1 LEIAEDRAP
10 SHTAMPED
18 VNPQQLTH
26 WADVTWQWAAA
37 FVPRVLAAL
46 AILVAGFVV
55 AGWIERVLR
64 RLLGGVGH
72 LDPTLKPILGVASRY
87 AVIVLTVIAALSQ
100 FGIQTASLLAVLG
113 AAGLAVGLALQ
124 GTLSNI
130 AAGVMLLWLRPF
142 RIGDYIDVAGQSGTV
157 EEIGLFNCR
166 LRTFDGLYL
175 FMPNSALWNTPLRN
189 DTRNGGRLLSVDVGL
204 PAPAELE
211 RARQTLVEIAA
222 KLPGVMST
230 PAPHVFLA
238 SFAGGAPVLSLMVW
252 TAARDA
258 GAVERAIVD
267 GVKRALDALG
277 AEFKP
282 TQIVRTVPPD
292 ADLARFLI
300 GGSPAA

>member
-1 LEIAEDRAP
+1 
-10 SHTAMPED
+10 MPQD

-26 WADVTWQWAAA
+26 WADVSWQWAAG
-37 FVPRVLAAL
+37 FVPRLLAAL

-55 AGWIERVLR
+55 AGWIERALR

-72 LDPTLKPILGVASRY
+72 VDPTLKPVLGAATRY
-87 AVIVLTVIAALSQ
+87 SVIVLTVIVALSQ
-100 FGIQTASLLAVLG
+100 LGIQTASLLAVVG

-130 AAGVMLLWLRPF
+130 AAGIMLLWLRPF
-142 RIGDYIDVAGQSGTV
+142 RVGDYIEVGGQNGAV

-175 FMPNSALWNTPLRN
+175 FLPNSAIWNTPLKN

-204 PAPAELE
+204 SAAAELE
-211 RARQTLVEIAA
+211 RARRTLVDVTA
-222 KLPGVMST
+222 KLPGVMPA
-230 PAPHVFLA
+230 PAPHAFLA

-252 TAARDA
+252 TTAHDA
-258 GAVERAIVD
+258 GAVERSIVETI
-267 GVKRALDALG
+267 KRALDALG
-277 AEFKP
+277 DEFKP

-292 ADLARFLI
+292 ADPSRFLGDPI
-300 GGSPAA
+300 AR